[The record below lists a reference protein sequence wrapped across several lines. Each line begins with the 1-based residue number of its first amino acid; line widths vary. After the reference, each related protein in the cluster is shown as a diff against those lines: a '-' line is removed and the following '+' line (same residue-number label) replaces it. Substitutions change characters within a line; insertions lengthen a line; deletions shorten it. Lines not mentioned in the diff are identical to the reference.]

1 MKIFRYFFDDR
12 PNFAVKRQ
20 GSTTRAKNSFD
31 QDDEQFLPA
40 AMQSDQRKNA
50 ALDAEGRCW
59 PELPIISQNR
69 IVTLE
74 SKIAKQSAELTQRCT
89 QVADL
94 CNIREQQAIELHDA
108 CDQIDRLSESIA
120 GLQGTI
126 MQYETETAAAKQKL
140 ILLDN
145 ERFALRAQL
154 DKVKVECAD
163 LLQRSLRAETAL
175 NDKNIVI
182 ASAQEKIENLKAKL
196 IAIPAE
202 TIRLTTAIKEEANT
216 RNRHELNQQRAY
228 FDNQV
233 KKLEGVVAKR
243 DMLLKDLEIA
253 RAELSERCNDLS
265 KTVSVLESA
274 RQFAQERIELQTG
287 HIQAFETM
295 SRIERE
301 AMELKIKELTVE
313 LQCERVERSVAER
326 MSAAIRKNIVLLLPR
341 LAARRNPPLSR
352 EQEKFV
358 PHNNAA

>member
-1 MKIFRYFFDDR
+1 MKIFRFFFDDR

-20 GSTTRAKNSFD
+20 GSTTRAKKSFD

-40 AMQSDQRKNA
+40 TMQRDQRKNT
-50 ALDAEGRCW
+50 ALDAEGRRW
-59 PELPIISQNR
+59 PELPIIPQNR
-69 IVTLE
+69 IATLE
-74 SKIAKQSAELTQRCT
+74 SKIAEQSAELTQRCT

-94 CNIREQQAIELHDA
+94 CNIREQQAIELHNA

-126 MQYETETAAAKQKL
+126 VQHETETAAAKQKL

-216 RNRHELNQQRAY
+216 RHRHELNQQRAH

-233 KKLEGVVAKR
+233 KKLDGVIAKR
-243 DMLLKDLEIA
+243 DMLLKDLEIV
-253 RAELSERCNDLS
+253 RAELAERCNDLS
-265 KTVSVLESA
+265 KTVSALESG

-287 HIQAFETM
+287 HIQAIETM

-313 LQCERVERSVAER
+313 LQCERVEHSAAER

-341 LAARRNPPLSR
+341 LAARRNPPLLR
-352 EQEKFV
+352 EQEKSV

>member
-1 MKIFRYFFDDR
+1 MKIFRFLFDDR
-12 PNFAVKRQ
+12 PKFAVKKY

-31 QDDEQFLPA
+31 QGDEQFLSA

-50 ALDAEGRCW
+50 ALDAEGRRW
-59 PELPIISQNR
+59 PELPFVPQNR
-69 IVTLE
+69 IATLE
-74 SKIAKQSAELTQRCT
+74 SKIAEQSAELTLRCT

-94 CNIREQQAIELHDA
+94 CNTRQQQAIELQDA

-120 GLQGTI
+120 GLQDI
-126 MQYETETAAAKQKL
+126 IVQHETEAAAVKQKFV
-140 ILLDN
+140 LLDK
-145 ERFALRAQL
+145 EKFALRAQL
-154 DKVKVECAD
+154 DKAKVECAD

-175 NDKNIVI
+175 NDKNMVI

-202 TIRLTTAIKEEANT
+202 TIRLTTAIEEEANT
-216 RNRHELNQQRAY
+216 RHRHELNQQRAH

-253 RAELSERCNDLS
+253 RAELAERCNDLS
-265 KTVSVLESA
+265 KTVSALESA

-287 HIQAFETM
+287 HIQALETM

-301 AMELKIKELTVE
+301 ATELKIKELTVE
-313 LQCERVERSVAER
+313 LQRKRAEHSAAER
-326 MSAAIRKNIVLLLPR
+326 TSEAIRKNIVLLLPK

-352 EQEKFV
+352 EQEKLV
-358 PHNNAA
+358 LHNNVA

>member
-1 MKIFRYFFDDR
+1 MKIFRFFFDDR

-20 GSTTRAKNSFD
+20 GSTTRAKNGFD
-31 QDDEQFLPA
+31 KDDEQFLPA
-40 AMQSDQRKNA
+40 TMQSDQRKNG
-50 ALDAEGRCW
+50 ALDAEGRRW
-59 PELPIISQNR
+59 PELPIGPRNR
-69 IVTLE
+69 IITLE
-74 SKIAKQSAELTQRCT
+74 SKIAEQSAELNQRCT

-120 GLQGTI
+120 GLQVTI
-126 MQYETETAAAKQKL
+126 VQHETETAAAKQKL
-140 ILLDN
+140 ILLDK
-145 ERFALRAQL
+145 ERFILRAQL
-154 DKVKVECAD
+154 DKAKVECAD
-163 LLQRSLRAETAL
+163 LLQRSLRAETAH
-175 NDKNIVI
+175 NDKDMII
-182 ASAQEKIENLKAKL
+182 ASTQEKIENLKAKL
-196 IAIPAE
+196 AATPA
-202 TIRLTTAIKEEANT
+202 TLATAIEEANT
-216 RNRHELNQQRAY
+216 RHRHELNQQRAH
-228 FDNQV
+228 FDNQI

-253 RAELSERCNDLS
+253 RAGFAERCNDLS

-274 RQFAQERIELQTG
+274 RQLAQERIELQTG

-295 SRIERE
+295 SKIERE

-326 MSAAIRKNIVLLLPR
+326 MSAAIRKNIILLLPR
-341 LAARRNPPLSR
+341 LAARRNPPLTR

>member
-1 MKIFRYFFDDR
+1 MKIFRFFFDDR

-20 GSTTRAKNSFD
+20 GSTTRAKNGFD
-31 QDDEQFLPA
+31 KDDEQFLPA
-40 AMQSDQRKNA
+40 TMQSDQRKNG
-50 ALDAEGRCW
+50 ALDAEGRRW
-59 PELPIISQNR
+59 PELPIGPRNR
-69 IVTLE
+69 IITLE
-74 SKIAKQSAELTQRCT
+74 SKIAEQSAELNQRCT

-120 GLQGTI
+120 GLQVTI
-126 MQYETETAAAKQKL
+126 VQHETETAAAKQKL
-140 ILLDN
+140 ILLDK
-145 ERFALRAQL
+145 ERFILRAQL
-154 DKVKVECAD
+154 DKAKVECAD
-163 LLQRSLRAETAL
+163 LLQRSLRAETAH
-175 NDKNIVI
+175 NDKDMII
-182 ASAQEKIENLKAKL
+182 ASTQEKIENLKEKL
-196 IAIPAE
+196 AATPA
-202 TIRLTTAIKEEANT
+202 TLATAIEEANT
-216 RNRHELNQQRAY
+216 RHRHELNQQRAH
-228 FDNQV
+228 FDNQI

-253 RAELSERCNDLS
+253 RAGFAERCNDLS

-287 HIQAFETM
+287 HIQALETM

-326 MSAAIRKNIVLLLPR
+326 MSAAIRKNIILLLPR

>member
-1 MKIFRYFFDDR
+1 MKIFRFFFDDR
-12 PNFAVKRQ
+12 SNFAVKRQ
-20 GSTTRAKNSFD
+20 GSTTRAKKSFD

-40 AMQSDQRKNA
+40 TMQRDQRKNA
-50 ALDAEGRCW
+50 VLDAEGRCW
-59 PELPIISQNR
+59 PELPIGPRNR
-69 IVTLE
+69 IATLE
-74 SKIAKQSAELTQRCT
+74 SKIAEQSAELSQRCT

-94 CNIREQQAIELHDA
+94 CNIRERQAIELHDA

-126 MQYETETAAAKQKL
+126 VQHETETAAAKQKL
-140 ILLDN
+140 MLLDN

-175 NDKNIVI
+175 NEKNIVI
-182 ASAQEKIENLKAKL
+182 ASAQEMIEDLKTKL

-202 TIRLTTAIKEEANT
+202 TIRLTTAIQEEANT
-216 RNRHELNQQRAY
+216 RYRNELNQQCAH

-243 DMLLKDLEIA
+243 DMLLKDLEIV
-253 RAELSERCNDLS
+253 RAELAERCNGLS
-265 KTVSVLESA
+265 KTVSALESG
-274 RQFAQERIELQTG
+274 RQYAQERIELQTG
-287 HIQAFETM
+287 HIQAIETM
-295 SRIERE
+295 SRIEHE

-313 LQCERVERSVAER
+313 LQSERVERSAAER
-326 MSAAIRKNIVLLLPR
+326 MSAAIRKNVVLLLPR
-341 LAARRNPPLSR
+341 LAARRNPPLLR
-352 EQEKFV
+352 EQEKSA